1 MKNNL
6 PLAWIGALGAW
17 LGVGLIWVLVAKFTN
32 YELSIIVVGVGVAA
46 GSVLAHLL
54 EDIEPSRETAIQHGI
69 LATLA
74 TIVAILAVRFAM
86 WQWVFWAVG
95 NGFREFLL
103 NEFSVI
109 DRGTVFSIIFYGASL
124 YTAYITAFSSKDP
137 ASLEKAAQEEAE
149 KANTEDSTDEK

>member
-1 MKNNL
+1 M
-6 PLAWIGALGAW
+6 
-17 LGVGLIWVLVAKFTN
+17 IWVLVAKFTN

-86 WQWVFWAVG
+86 WQWVF
-95 NGFREFLL
+95 
-103 NEFSVI
+103 
-109 DRGTVFSIIFYGASL
+109 
-124 YTAYITAFSSKDP
+124 
-137 ASLEKAAQEEAE
+137 
-149 KANTEDSTDEK
+149 